1 MRSINIVFILLLA
14 IAAFSGCDKFLEVKP
29 KGIVIPEKLSDYQ
42 LMLNSRS
49 MTLTFPPAL
58 LYCTDD
64 YYEEFDDLST
74 VPPANAYYWRPGIDQ
89 NEKENPAA
97 WGDLY
102 NTIYNANVIIN
113 NVMATTDGTPAARA
127 STLAEALV
135 IRADCYFMLLTLF
148 AKAYNPATA
157 ANDPGLPLVR
167 STNVTDKTPPR
178 SSVQTTLDTIL
189 TNVTDAIASLP
200 LTNLNKYRPTKY
212 AAYSLLS
219 RIYLY
224 MQDYEKTKKYTD
236 LALTAPHSMVN
247 YNDYEDPYSFPETDL
262 SPEVLWQRGSLD
274 YTIPSMM
281 GMQHAL
287 SDLYEPGDL
296 RKLLLTYAFD
306 DFPDDYYFSGT
317 NGYANFGTTFQ
328 EMYLTKAEML
338 ARDNQIEAA
347 MNIVNELR
355 KYRFKT
361 DAYTPLTATGKEDAL
376 MKVLQERRRELA
388 FRGQRWMDMKRLD
401 REGRMPLVER
411 SVHGTGAL
419 KATLEPGSKKYVF
432 QIPARVQQFNPDMQL
447 NDR

>member
-1 MRSINIVFILLLA
+1 MRSINIVFVLLLA
-14 IAAFSGCDKFLEVKP
+14 TAGFSGCDKFLEVKP

-42 LMLNSRS
+42 LMLNSRQL
-49 MTLTFPPAL
+49 TLTFPPAL

-74 VPPANAYYWRPGIDQ
+74 VPAANAYYWRPGIDQ

-102 NTIYNANVIIN
+102 NSICNANVIIN
-113 NVMATTDGTPAARA
+113 NVMATTDGAPAARA

-157 ANDPGLPLVR
+157 ANDPGLPLVH
-167 STNVTDKTPPR
+167 STNVTDKAPPR
-178 SSVQTTLDTIL
+178 SSVQTTLDTIV
-189 TNVTDAIASLP
+189 TNVTDAIAALP

-219 RIYLY
+219 RVYLY
-224 MQDYEKTKKYTD
+224 MQDYANTKKYTD
-236 LALTAPHSMVN
+236 LALTAPHSMIN
-247 YNDYEDPYSFPETDL
+247 FNDYEDAYAFPPTDL
-262 SPEVLWQRGSLD
+262 NPQVLWQRASSD

-281 GMQHAL
+281 GMQRGL
-287 SDLYEPGDL
+287 STLYQPGDL
-296 RKLLLTYAFD
+296 RLLFLAYSFD
-306 DFPDDYYFSGT
+306 NAPDDYYYSAE
-317 NGYANFGTTFQ
+317 NGYSNFGTTFQ
-328 EMYLTKAEML
+328 EMYLTKAEVL
-338 ARDNQIEAA
+338 ARDNQTEAA
-347 MNIVNELR
+347 MNVVNELR

-376 MKVLQERRRELA
+376 KKVLEERRRELA
-388 FRGQRWMDMKRLD
+388 FRGVRWMDMKRLD

-411 SVHGTGAL
+411 RVNSTGAV
-419 KATLEPGSKKYVF
+419 KGTLEPGSKKYVF